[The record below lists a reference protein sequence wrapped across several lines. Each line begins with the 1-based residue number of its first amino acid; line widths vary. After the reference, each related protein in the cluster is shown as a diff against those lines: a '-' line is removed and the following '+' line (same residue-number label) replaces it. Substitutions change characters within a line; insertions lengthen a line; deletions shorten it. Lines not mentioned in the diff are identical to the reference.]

1 MFKKLKKSK
10 YVKDSL
16 FLKII
21 LLAYNRLED
30 EEKIPTR
37 ADFMK
42 KLEIDRST
50 LYSFDGPFQLVHADV
65 GNLEFLG
72 SSTTTP
78 RYILL
83 AVDLYSSKVDVY
95 PMHSRKKILQKIA
108 LFYDEIK
115 NKRKN

>member
-30 EEKIPTR
+30 KEKIPTR

-42 KLEIDRST
+42 KLETDRSN
-50 LYSFDGPFQLVHADV
+50 LYGFDGPFQLVHADI

-78 RYILL
+78 RYILH
-83 AVDLYSSKVDVY
+83 AVDLYSSKVYVY
-95 PMHSRKKILQKIA
+95 PMRSRKKVLQKIA
-108 LFYDEIK
+108 LLYDEKK